1 MNLEELQ
8 AGKILLIDKPL
19 DWTSFDV
26 VKKIRLEITQKYHLK
41 KFKVGHAGTLDPK
54 ATGLLILCLGK
65 ATKKIETYQ
74 MQNKTYSGIIKLGAT
89 TPSYD
94 TETDENNFFPTKHL
108 TDEIIKKTAFE
119 LTGVIAQYPPI
130 FSALKTQGKRLYE
143 FARKGEKVKISP
155 RKICIYRFEIT
166 QIQLPYINFIVECS
180 KGTYIRA
187 LSHDFGKALK
197 SGGYLTALCR
207 EKIGNFTLTDA
218 LSVEKAVKLINV
230 SSI

>member
-26 VKKIRLEITQKYHLK
+26 VKKIRREITQKHHLK

-74 MQNKTYSGIIKLGAT
+74 KQTKTYSGTIKLGAT

-94 TETDENNFFPTKHL
+94 TETNENNFFPITHL
-108 TDEIIKKTAFE
+108 TDKIIRRATLEFIGTIE
-119 LTGVIAQYPPI
+119 QYPPI

-155 RKICIYRFEIT
+155 RKICIDRFEIT
-166 QIQLPYINFIVECS
+166 QIQLPYVNFIVECS
-180 KGTYIRA
+180 KGTYIRS
-187 LSHDFGKALK
+187 LSYDFGKALK

-207 EKIGNFTLTDA
+207 EKIANFTLTDA
-218 LSVEKAVKLINV
+218 LSIEKAIKLIKSV
-230 SSI
+230 G

>member
-8 AGKILLIDKPL
+8 AGKVLLIDKPL

-26 VKKIRLEITQKYHLK
+26 VKKIRREITQKHHLK

-65 ATKKIETYQ
+65 ATKKIQTYQ
-74 MQNKTYSGIIKLGAT
+74 KQPKTYSGTIKLGAT

-94 TETDENNFFPTKHL
+94 TETNEDNFFPITHL
-108 TDEIIKKTAFE
+108 TDEIIQRATLEFIGAIE
-119 LTGVIAQYPPI
+119 QYPPI
-130 FSALKTQGKRLYE
+130 FSAVKKEGKRLYE
-143 FARKGEKVKISP
+143 FARKGEQVKISP
-155 RKICIYRFEIT
+155 RKVCIDRFEIT
-166 QIQLPYINFIVECS
+166 QIQLPYVNFIVECS
-180 KGTYIRA
+180 KGTYIRS

-218 LSVEKAVKLINV
+218 LSIEKAIELINV
-230 SSI
+230 S